1 MNPSNSRS
9 QPHTQQRRSQRILLS
24 VPILVSGQHA
34 NGSPFSERTK
44 TQVVNPHGALIR
56 LREPVL
62 TGQKLR
68 IKQSGYQR
76 RGGLHG
82 SGHQLRVHGYSRS
95 WRRLLKALPKFLA
108 CILSTGGLEPEK
120 PRGQTGSS
128 VTIPAKPIIVK

>member
-44 TQVVNPHGALIR
+44 AQVVNAHGALIH

-68 IKQSGYQR
+68 IKHLATNEEVGCTVADINSGSTDTPEV
-76 RGGLHG
+76 GVAFSKPCL
-82 SGHQLRVHGYSRS
+82 SFWRVSF
-95 WRRLLKALPKFLA
+95 P
-108 CILSTGGLEPEK
+108 PEDWSAK
-120 PRGQTGSS
+120 SPEAKRVSS
-128 VTIPAKPIIVK
+128 ITIPAKPIIVK

>member
-1 MNPSNSRS
+1 MNPSNARS

-44 TQVVNPHGALIR
+44 AQVVNAHGALIH

-68 IKQSGYQR
+68 IKHLATNEEVGCTVADISA
-76 RGGLHG
+76 G
-82 SGHQLRVHGYSRS
+82 STDTPEVGVAFSKPCPSFWRVSFPPEDWS
-95 WRRLLKALPKFLA
+95 PK
-108 CILSTGGLEPEK
+108 SPEAK
-120 PRGQTGSS
+120 RVSS
-128 VTIPAKPIIVK
+128 ITIPAKPIIVK